1 MPLIREC
8 NKLKN
13 KVGSEIIG
21 RGTALILSLLAL
33 SAFSFYLDNDNLA
46 AAYPFIFFDP
56 FEKSP
61 SSPLPAGQPRSASPS
76 PGGSGRTAPA

>member
-33 SAFSFYLDNDNLA
+33 SAFSFYLDNDILGSILSL
-46 AAYPFIFFDP
+46 YIF
-56 FEKSP
+56 
-61 SSPLPAGQPRSASPS
+61 
-76 PGGSGRTAPA
+76 